1 MTWLSIVQA
10 NAVADKCIDRIL
22 ITVLSSLCH
31 TDFENAPWLA
41 LEFFEP
47 VNVTRVVIYN
57 RGDSDHYY
65 QRLKNVEVRV
75 TDKLPTSGEKM
86 FTEGELLGTFAGP
99 GGRGQI
105 ITIDGNFNVTGK
117 YVLVQMNNTDFL
129 NLHEVEVFGPPPILE
144 TECKPLKVVTDEVF
158 FTNEEGLV
166 ENVLA
171 QDGREVEGAGEHNSG
186 SRVHAEGN
194 RQKYNRGNNPKRRP
208 TMGLQR
214 LQGIRSS

>member
-10 NAVADKCIDRIL
+10 NAVADKCIDRNL
-22 ITVLSSLCH
+22 ITVQSSLCH

-117 YVLVQMNNTDFL
+117 YVLVQMNNTEVL
-129 NLHEVEVFGPPPILE
+129 NLHEVEVFGPPPTFE
-144 TECKPLKVVTDEVF
+144 TECKPLKVVTDKVF

-166 ENVLA
+166 
-171 QDGREVEGAGEHNSG
+171 
-186 SRVHAEGN
+186 
-194 RQKYNRGNNPKRRP
+194 
-208 TMGLQR
+208 
-214 LQGIRSS
+214 